1 MSTDIDYHRARIIE
15 QIAQHHTH
23 EETRHQTVNI
33 AVGKREDEGC
43 CNYRHMGI
51 AKPAMQGLLQCP
63 AEEKL
68 LAYGRQKSNYHQ
80 LQGNVARRGERH
92 HLLNQLRRG
101 FGDATQLLLE
111 RAEIPAD
118 SRKTTAAMSPNIQD
132 FPSALILWNETAPS

>member
-15 QIAQHHTH
+15 QIAQRHTH

-43 CNYRHMGI
+43 CNYRHMAI

-80 LQGNVARRGERH
+80 LQGKVARRGERQ
-92 HLLNQLRRG
+92 HLLNQLRRS
-101 FGDATQLLLE
+101 FGDAAQLLLE
-111 RAEIPAD
+111 RAEIPAGVPRCEAVVQRHQQQKD
-118 SRKTTAAMSPNIQD
+118 D
-132 FPSALILWNETAPS
+132 CGNES